1 MGLPMTAESDPLYER
16 LLVLRCQAGDEQAF
30 AEMIRSYDP
39 RLRYF
44 LLKLLADRHAAE
56 DAAQDVWLDV
66 YRGLVRLREPGAFRA
81 WLYRLARDRA
91 LRKLRATRPTHVL
104 LENDDVA
111 VTEESDERFSK
122 EDAEQIHAALDT
134 LSPEHREV
142 LVLRFIEDLSYDE
155 IEAITGCR
163 PGTVKSRIHYAKQML
178 RRAIEKETNHD

>member
-1 MGLPMTAESDPLYER
+1 MTAESDRLYER

-30 AEMIRSYDP
+30 AEIVRAYDP

-44 LLKLLADRHAAE
+44 LLKLLANPEAAE

-66 YRGLVRLREPGAFRA
+66 YRGLVRLREPKAFRA

-91 LRKLRATRPTHVL
+91 FRQLRKTHPMQAL
-104 LENDDVA
+104 LDDSNIA
-111 VTEESDERFSK
+111 IAEDSDEGFSK
-122 EDAEQIHAALDT
+122 EDAEQIHRALDT

-155 IEAITGCR
+155 IGRITGCR
-163 PGTVKSRIHYAKQML
+163 PGTVKSRIHYAKQTL
-178 RRAIEKETNHD
+178 RRATGKETKHD

>member
-1 MGLPMTAESDPLYER
+1 MTAESDRLYER

-30 AEMIRSYDP
+30 AEIVRAYDQ

-44 LLKLLADRHAAE
+44 LLKLLANPEAAE

-66 YRGLVRLREPGAFRA
+66 YRGMVRLREPGAFRA

-91 LRKLRATRPTHVL
+91 FRQLRKTRPLQALQGET
-104 LENDDVA
+104 DIAITD
-111 VTEESDERFSK
+111 EEGEGFSK
-122 EDAEQIHAALDT
+122 EDAEQIHRALDT

-155 IEAITGCR
+155 IGRITGCR

-178 RRAIEKETNHD
+178 RRATGKETNHD